1 MSVQHKQEQQHK
13 RRELRPVRR
22 SANRDNKEGESSRH
36 RQQGDSESQK
46 TVILVSPIQARSLKR
61 KDIQRL
67 QYSIANMSDAKARF
81 FARMNNDFED
91 SERSNGG
98 PSNIDIDF
106 SFTESGRT
114 VAHMITETSRSIDD
128 MMDFSVTQS
137 TRSTTGDGGGNLSTG
152 GFTESERD
160 ELVKMFGP
168 GSNGM
173 DGLLAAPTKGSN
185 AMPNGTATRSIP
197 VPRVSNQNQ
206 QPTTSLL
213 SQNGGQSS
221 NPGSLLPNHQPGGS
235 SYDSSNS
242 AFLSSV
248 LNPQGATPSYSTGLQ
263 TPLSH
268 TPPAASSYEASHFGK
283 RARSGSV
290 SSRLRSASDYFEQKG
305 LLDRQTKGILKDLVI
320 IGDEEMEQALRRY
333 EAGDPTV
340 LEEMIRSGALQNR
353 LPKDL
358 DLLGDLDFDFLN
370 MQDTEMDLG
379 GQSNPGMEMLP
390 GSSAQSQPIPMP
402 QYGAYGQSMAQ
413 SGNDDGIGDLD
424 FTGDFAMDQHHPRS
438 YGSSRQP
445 SAAASPTEISE
456 YERRMRSNSLFTA
469 LMNEPHSHD
478 LTNAAPIIQGEWV
491 QTGTPPLVSQPQTVA
506 QGGIKIRGPTVPQQN
521 GQQARQI
528 PRQQSGITASLEA
541 EKKRQEKEAK
551 REKKEQRKAERER
564 KAQEKRK
571 EEAEMEEHVPGSGKP
586 YPLDDPQLKITT
598 DEHGLRHVE
607 RPDGWVGAYSPESR
621 KARIERF
628 MEKRNHRVWTKSVK
642 YDVRKNFADSR
653 LRVKGRFV
661 KKEDELLMR
670 VSQQEKPNSSPA
682 TPLWRFSLVPSS
694 PSLSNNRNS

>member
-1 MSVQHKQEQQHK
+1 
-13 RRELRPVRR
+13 
-22 SANRDNKEGESSRH
+22 
-36 RQQGDSESQK
+36 
-46 TVILVSPIQARSLKR
+46 
-61 KDIQRL
+61 
-67 QYSIANMSDAKARF
+67 MSDAKARF

-91 SERSNGG
+91 SERTTASNSGG
-98 PSNIDIDF
+98 PSNNIDIDF

-114 VAHMITETSRSIDD
+114 VAHMVTETTRSIDD

-137 TRSTTGDGGGNLSTG
+137 ARSTGDGGSMIGAGT

-173 DGLLAAPTKGSN
+173 DGLLTSPPSKASDSN
-185 AMPNGTATRSIP
+185 TATRSIP

-206 QPTTSLL
+206 QQTASLL
-213 SQNGGQSS
+213 ASQTSGQNS
-221 NPGSLLPNHQPGGS
+221 NPSSLLPSHHQSGGS
-235 SYDSSNS
+235 SYGSSNS

-248 LNPQGATPSYSTGLQ
+248 LNPQGTAPSYNTGLQ

-268 TPPAASSYEASHFGK
+268 TPPAASSYEVSHFGK

-290 SSRLRSASDYFEQKG
+290 SSRLRSAADYFEQKG

-320 IGDEEMEQALRRY
+320 IGDEEMEQALKRY
-333 EAGDPTV
+333 EAGDPSV
-340 LEEMIRSGALQNR
+340 LEDMIRSGALQNR

-370 MQDTEMDLG
+370 MHDAGDMDLA
-379 GQSNPGMEMLP
+379 NPPHPGMETLP
-390 GSSAQSQPIPMP
+390 GPSTRTQPIPVP
-402 QYGAYGQSMAQ
+402 QYTAYGQSVVNT
-413 SGNDDGIGDLD
+413 GNDDGIGDLD
-424 FTGDFAMDQHHPRS
+424 FTGDFAMDQNPPQS

-445 SAAASPTEISE
+445 SAAASPTVELSE

-469 LMNEPHSHD
+469 LMNEPISHD
-478 LTNAAPIIQGEWV
+478 LTNAAPIIQGQWV
-491 QTGTPPLVSQPQTVA
+491 QSGTPPLVSQQPQA
-506 QGGIKIRGPTVPQQN
+506 PGGIQIRGPAAPMQN
-521 GQQARQI
+521 GQQVHQMT
-528 PRQQSGITASLEA
+528 RQQSGITASLEA
-541 EKKRQEKEAK
+541 EKKRREKEAK
-551 REKKEQRKAERER
+551 KEKKEQRKAERER

-586 YPLDDPQLKITT
+586 YPLDDPQLKVTT
-598 DEHGLRHVE
+598 DNHGLRHVE
-607 RPDGWVGAYSPESR
+607 RPDGWVGAYSPDSR
-621 KARIERF
+621 NARIARF

-670 VSQQEKPNSSPA
+670 VSH
-682 TPLWRFSLVPSS
+682 
-694 PSLSNNRNS
+694 

>member
-1 MSVQHKQEQQHK
+1 
-13 RRELRPVRR
+13 
-22 SANRDNKEGESSRH
+22 
-36 RQQGDSESQK
+36 
-46 TVILVSPIQARSLKR
+46 
-61 KDIQRL
+61 
-67 QYSIANMSDAKARF
+67 MSDAKARF

-91 SERSNGG
+91 SERSNNDPG
-98 PSNIDIDF
+98 NIDIDF

-114 VAHMITETSRSIDD
+114 VAHMITDTGRSTDD

-137 TRSTTGDGGGNLSTG
+137 TRSTMTTGDGGNNPVGAG

-173 DGLLAAPTKGSN
+173 DGLLAPPSSSSRGT
-185 AMPNGTATRSIP
+185 NGVSTSTTTTRSIP

-206 QPTTSLL
+206 QHPTNPLL
-213 SQNGGQSS
+213 SQNGQAANTST
-221 NPGSLLPNHQPGGS
+221 LLPSHQPGGS
-235 SYDSSNS
+235 SYGSSNS

-248 LNPQGATPSYSTGLQ
+248 LNPQGSTPSYNTGLQ

-340 LEEMIRSGALQNR
+340 LEDMIRSGALQNR

-370 MQDTEMDLG
+370 MHDGDIDLAA
-379 GQSNPGMEMLP
+379 QANQPGMEMLNGP
-390 GSSAQSQPIPMP
+390 STQTAPIPMS
-402 QYGAYGQSMAQ
+402 QYGGYGQSVVNN
-413 SGNDDGIGDLD
+413 GNDDGIGDLD
-424 FTGDFAMDQHHPRS
+424 FTGYFAMDQNPPQS

-445 SAAASPTEISE
+445 SAAASPTELSE
-456 YERRMRSNSLFTA
+456 YDRRMRSNSLFTA
-469 LMNEPHSHD
+469 LMNEPNSHD
-478 LTNAAPIIQGEWV
+478 LTNAVPIIQGQWV
-491 QTGTPPLVSQPQTVA
+491 QAGTPPLVPQ
-506 QGGIKIRGPTVPQQN
+506 QGGIKIRGPAAPKQD
-521 GQQARQI
+521 GQEARQI
-528 PRQQSGITASLEA
+528 PHQQSGITASLEA
-541 EKKRQEKEAK
+541 EKKRREKEAK
-551 REKKEQRKAERER
+551 KEKKEQRKAERER
-564 KAQEKRK
+564 KALEKRK

-586 YPLDDPQLKITT
+586 YPLDDPQLNVTT
-598 DEHGLRHVE
+598 DVLGLRHVE

-621 KARIERF
+621 KVRIERF

-670 VSQQEKPNSSPA
+670 VS
-682 TPLWRFSLVPSS
+682 R
-694 PSLSNNRNS
+694 